1 MSEKRTLS
9 GEFWFYMRFIWF
21 EWFVNTAAAA
31 AAATRKTGS
40 SLNLQIFP
48 RN

>member
-9 GEFWFYMRFIWF
+9 GEFWSYMRFIWS
-21 EWFVNTAAAA
+21 EWILNTTA

-40 SLNLQIFP
+40 SVN
-48 RN
+48 